1 MENNTRASDLPDIGH
16 HQRPPW
22 SGESY
27 RPVCIAEP
35 LRATMPSARYG
46 SLGSFRMTQ
55 LNKRALTARRNLRV
69 ASATN
74 RAPFKPNQHIPM
86 VLRADMSCTKPAGV
100 SRRAEVQ
107 IAV

>member
-1 MENNTRASDLPDIGH
+1 MENNTRASAIFLISAITSG
-16 HQRPPW
+16 RPGV
-22 SGESY
+22 GESY

-55 LNKRALTARRNLRV
+55 LNKRALTPRRDLRV

-86 VLRADMSCTKPAGV
+86 VLRADMSCTPAP
-100 SRRAEVQ
+100 SLQ
-107 IAV
+107 DND